1 MLDVFTNIRLLD
13 LIDIG
18 IVAFII
24 YRIILLIKG
33 TRAVQMLLGL
43 AVILAVYMASR
54 VGDLHTLNW
63 FLSNFLSS
71 IILVIVV
78 IFQNDIRRAL
88 MHVGRNPF
96 LANTSRDESE
106 IIDELVKACVALGN
120 RKIGALIAIERET
133 GINDILES
141 GTQIDARV
149 SCELIRSIFMPS
161 SPIHDGALVLQQGRL
176 TMAGCFLPLS
186 QGSDVTKELG
196 TRHRAAIGLTEL
208 ADAVAIIVSEETG
221 KISVAVNGGM
231 TRNLDAASLK
241 RSWAVCWNPAS
252 ETQEEEKEGGC
263 LMFRLVTENWSLK
276 LISLV
281 FALLLWMFIMGERQL
296 EVGYLVPLELQNIP
310 KGLMVA
316 NEVPSQVDVRVSGP
330 RTLLMKVSPNDISI
344 IVDLNDLRPG
354 LTTFKRLE
362 ERLNLPSGLRVT
374 RLSPSFID
382 LKLERIKQKQVPVKI
397 TLEGEPLPGY
407 QIGRIMAVPD
417 QVLLRAVRLN

>member
-1 MLDVFTNIRLLD
+1 MLDVFTNIRYLD
-13 LIDIG
+13 IIDIC

-43 AVILAVYMASR
+43 AVILVVYIASR

-96 LANTSRDESE
+96 LGGNASVHDSAV
-106 IIDELVKACVALGN
+106 IDELVKAAMALGN

-141 GTQIDARV
+141 GTAIDARV
-149 SCELIRSIFMPS
+149 SSDLIRAIFMPS

-176 TMAGCFLPLS
+176 TKAGCFLPLS
-186 QGSDVTKELG
+186 QGSDLNKDLG

-208 ADAVAIIVSEETG
+208 ADAIAIVVSEETG

-231 TRNLDAASLK
+231 TRNLDATSLK
-241 RSWAVCWNPAS
+241 KVL
-252 ETQEEEKEGGC
+252 G
-263 LMFRLVTENWSLK
+263 RLLEPRRVKLK
-276 LISLV
+276 KK
-281 FALLLWMFIMGERQL
+281 
-296 EVGYLVPLELQNIP
+296 
-310 KGLMVA
+310 KG
-316 NEVPSQVDVRVSGP
+316 
-330 RTLLMKVSPNDISI
+330 
-344 IVDLNDLRPG
+344 
-354 LTTFKRLE
+354 
-362 ERLNLPSGLRVT
+362 
-374 RLSPSFID
+374 
-382 LKLERIKQKQVPVKI
+382 
-397 TLEGEPLPGY
+397 
-407 QIGRIMAVPD
+407 
-417 QVLLRAVRLN
+417 